1 MKDLV
6 VLKAHPSEQAYIE
19 HLRVYAKVEIIGTRK
34 GIEYFQMFLVIF
46 RKYRLS
52 KNNKQSNQ
60 C

>member
-34 GIEYFQMFLVIF
+34 GIEYF
-46 RKYRLS
+46 
-52 KNNKQSNQ
+52 
-60 C
+60 